1 MGSGWDG
8 WRTRL
13 ARPLSSARARV
24 LIGALVLL
32 AATIAVSI
40 FIDRTVLL
48 SRLDDRIDSELSQE
62 VDEFRRLVSGVDPET
77 GEPFG
82 SNLPAIFD
90 TYLER
95 NVPGEDEVFLTI
107 VDGDPYAR
115 SANAPYPIEELD
127 QLVEAWA
134 TTPSP
139 ELRTDETPVGELRSL
154 TVPVASND
162 GEMLGVFVV
171 ARFPAGE
178 RAEVDEAVRV
188 AATVGIAAFIV
199 AALVAWAIAG
209 RVLAPLRNLADAAAE
224 IDQRDLSH
232 RIDVKGSGEIA
243 ELGHRFNAMVDRVE
257 NAFATQRAFLDD
269 AGHELRTPI
278 TVLQGHLELV
288 EPDGQLPA
296 DTRALLLDE
305 LDRMNRIV
313 EDLLIIATSDRPD
326 FVKAAP
332 VDIADLTMDIV
343 DKARPLARRDW
354 RVAAGALVVA
364 ELDRQRIVQAWMNLA
379 RNAAQHTTDGDT
391 ITVFSRARGRVLEI
405 GVADT
410 GEGVPAADRER
421 IFERFARGA
430 SSRRTNS
437 DGAGLGLA
445 ITHAIAVAHGGTVRL
460 DDTPGG
466 GATFTIELPLDSA
479 PDADAPLT
487 HTPISPEVS
496 PWPAS

>member
-1 MGSGWDG
+1 MGSGWAG
-8 WRTRL
+8 LGSRL
-13 ARPLSSARARV
+13 SRPLSSARARV
-24 LIGALVLL
+24 LFGALVLL
-32 AATIAVSI
+32 AVTIAVSI
-40 FIDRTVLL
+40 FVDRTVLL

-62 VDEFRRLVSGVDPET
+62 VDEFRRLVGGVDPET

-95 NVPGEDEVFLTI
+95 NVPGEDEVLLTI

-115 SANAPYPIEELD
+115 SANAPYPIEDLE

-134 TTPSP
+134 TAPSP
-139 ELRTDETPVGELRSL
+139 QLRTDETPVGSLRSL
-154 TVPVASND
+154 TVPVASD
-162 GEMLGVFVV
+162 TGEVLGTFVV

-188 AATVGIAAFIV
+188 AATVGTAAFVV
-199 AALVAWAIAG
+199 AALLAWAIAG

-224 IDQRDLSH
+224 IDERDLSH

-288 EPDGQLPA
+288 EPDGPLPG

-343 DKARPLARRDW
+343 DKARPLAQRDW
-354 RVAAGALVVA
+354 QVAADAVMVA
-364 ELDRQRIVQAWMNLA
+364 DLDRQRIVQAWMNLA

-391 ITVFSRARGRVLEI
+391 ITVFSRTRGRVLEI

-410 GEGVPAADRER
+410 GEGVPTTDRER

-430 SSRRTNS
+430 SSRRTDA

-466 GATFTIELPLDSA
+466 GATFTIELPLA
-479 PDADAPLT
+479 PPSTPAP
-487 HTPISPEVS
+487 TPPEDS